1 MFRLFDFQNVNWN
14 GIFAKDPFNYPQALC
29 HVSIEGVRSLGA
41 SVPENVQKFSLVTDE
56 EEFTTWRALN
66 HRVADRHPEENNTLV
81 RIDFSGGLPAVS
93 FPINSS
99 SASNSTL

>member
-1 MFRLFDFQNVNWN
+1 M
-14 GIFAKDPFNYPQALC
+14 
-29 HVSIEGVRSLGA
+29 
-41 SVPENVQKFSLVTDE
+41 TDE

-93 FPINSS
+93 F
-99 SASNSTL
+99 TLNFLTFL